1 MDWVFQH
8 LQIIIAVA
16 AAIAYM
22 FNRGKQ
28 APDAGGAETGGDD
41 AERARQIREEI
52 RRKITERRQGAAP
65 SIPEPAEVIAPP
77 PVLHPQRSVPPID
90 PFGGPTRPALPTF
103 RRTRTELRPVPL
115 ATEAETM
122 AVLERQEQLAEQ
134 MKALEDAR
142 LKQQRRAAD
151 VVTTAAAT
159 AAASASRGA
168 LLADLR
174 HPQGLRRAIVL
185 REVLGA
191 PVALR

>member
-1 MDWVFQH
+1 MQWVFQH

-28 APDAGGAETGGDD
+28 APDAGGADTGDDD

-52 RRKITERRQGAAP
+52 RRKIAERRQGASP
-65 SIPEPAEVIAPP
+65 STRKPAETSAPP
-77 PVLHPQRSVPPID
+77 PVLHAPQSVPPID
-90 PFGGPTRPALPTF
+90 PFGGPVRPAPPPF
-103 RRTRTELRPVPL
+103 RRTRTELPPVPQ

-134 MKALEDAR
+134 MKALEEAR

-159 AAASASRGA
+159 AAASAARGA

-174 HPQGLRRAIVL
+174 HPQGLRRAMVL